1 MATVMRTL
9 KIRRKNAEK
18 WSWALAGETV
28 GVEFGEFSHSFPFRM
43 PVR

>member
-1 MATVMRTL
+1 MATVMRTI

-18 WSWALAGETV
+18 WSLAGETV